1 MSPVA
6 RLGILVLVLQGIR
19 GETRWGLA
27 MVKVVKE
34 SESSPLWVWLAL
46 GLIVVG
52 SAIYVVFAFA
62 IEHMMT
68 VMQ

>member
-1 MSPVA
+1 
-6 RLGILVLVLQGIR
+6 
-19 GETRWGLA
+19 